1 MEVCGRGRGPLQG
14 RIAGIAVILRSPVVL
29 VVAGKALLIALHR
42 HRTKALLPFRLHL
55 IGRWASVQ
63 AAASTVETH
72 AIHVVDD
79 HRTVDIRVADDRPV
93 HPHHR
98 GVVAEVPA
106 VPAAAV
112 EAVATVSIA
121 VVHAAVEAY
130 GGSPVSAVPQV
141 SPATPAPV
149 TRRPQQADGRR
160 QHPGSRH
167 PVVPARPPGPV
178 TRCPDVVCRRTDR
191 LLVNG
196 QLGRSHGDGD
206 ADGNLR
212 EGRTRQR
219 AQDCDQG
226 ESAEPAESFHLTCTL
241 PAVLRLPGSNRYS
254 AGFEERLAILHCTC
268 DCTTPAS
275 ERHAIMSSRVKPD
288 IATRL
293 SRNVLQ
299 PLGLPEKDTNS

>member
-1 MEVCGRGRGPLQG
+1 M
-14 RIAGIAVILRSPVVL
+14 ILRSPVVL

-42 HRTKALLPFRLHL
+42 HRTKALLPFCLHL
-55 IGRWASVQ
+55 IRRWASVQ

-93 HPHHR
+93 HAHHR
-98 GVVAEVPA
+98 GVVAEVSA
-106 VPAAAV
+106 VPPASV
-112 EAVATVSIA
+112 EAVAAVSIA

-130 GGSPVSAVPQV
+130 RGSPVSAVPQV
-141 SPATPAPV
+141 SPATPSPV
-149 TRRPQQADGRR
+149 TRRPEQAHRRR
-160 QHPGSRH
+160 QHPGARH

-178 TRCPDVVCRRTDR
+178 TRCPDVVCGRADG

-196 QLGRSHGDGD
+196 QLGRSHSDGN

-219 AQDCDQG
+219 AQNCDQD

-241 PAVLRLPGSNRYS
+241 PSVLRLPGSNLWS
-254 AGFEERLAILHCTC
+254 AGFEE
-268 DCTTPAS
+268 
-275 ERHAIMSSRVKPD
+275 
-288 IATRL
+288 
-293 SRNVLQ
+293 
-299 PLGLPEKDTNS
+299 